1 MKKALEVAEKCLIE
15 LSTNRVS
22 HDQGI
27 YYLVED
33 ALDASGASRAERAFI
48 GFLMKG
54 LMASWHRFSG
64 SFFFPVP
71 STKSGKSADEAYSD
85 YQLWGRSRY
94 GDYRRE
100 LAKHTAD
107 RLSTHYEYFS
117 SNSFWVSFS
126 NDLDWMLS
134 VPSHELG
141 DKGVCR
147 LIWRG
152 EKGTRARYV
161 VLIGSLHC
169 YDYYSGDLHFPVAH
183 PSVKDP
189 LKAFE
194 EYELWEGEYGSR
206 RIVLL
211 LKMREF
217 VNKGCELTA
226 NHE

>member
-1 MKKALEVAEKCLIE
+1 MKKALEVAEKCLRE

-22 HDQGI
+22 HGRGI
-27 YYLVED
+27 CYLVED
-33 ALDASGASRAERAFI
+33 ALYASGASSAECYFI
-48 GFLMKG
+48 GFLLKG
-54 LMASWHRFSG
+54 IMASWHRFSG
-64 SFFFPVP
+64 NFLFPVP
-71 STKSGKSADEAYSD
+71 STNAKKSASEAYSD
-85 YQLWGRSRY
+85 YQLWGCSHY
-94 GDYRRE
+94 GNYRRE
-100 LAKHTAD
+100 LAKYTAD
-107 RLSTHYEYFS
+107 RLSTHSEYFS
-117 SNSFWVSFS
+117 SNSFWVSFL
-126 NDLDWMLS
+126 NDLDWMLA

-141 DKGVCR
+141 DRGVCR

-152 EKGTRARYV
+152 EEGTRARYV

-194 EYELWEGEYGSR
+194 ENELWEGEYGRR